1 MNVEDL
7 MVAFVAIAK
16 DPKAWE
22 KRIEQAKEAAGDLA
36 EARRLKDETKQAAA
50 EAAKDLETARYERDQ
65 ADRSERNTA
74 AQAASTDAR
83 ARELAALEA
92 DFITRRNTFETEAQN
107 WKANADQR
115 EAGLETREREAVKKL
130 DEATKLMADY
140 DEAKHQAALKLA
152 S

>member
-7 MVAFVAIAK
+7 MTAFVAIAK

-36 EARRLKDETKQAAA
+36 EMRRLKDETKAAA
-50 EAAKDLETARYERDQ
+50 DQAAKDVETAHYERDQ
-65 ADRSERNTA
+65 ADRSERNAA
-74 AQAASTDAR
+74 AQAASNDAR
-83 ARELAALEA
+83 ARELAAIEA
-92 DFITRRNTFETEAQN
+92 DLATRRTAFDTEAQN
-107 WKANADQR
+107 WKLNADQR
-115 EAGLETREREAVKKL
+115 EAALETREREAIKKL
-130 DEATKLMADY
+130 DEAQKLMADY